1 MRAGGHAQEGNERT
15 NGRRWFPSHAPPL
28 SLIPC
33 RVVLTLL
40 TTDPAEAAT
49 YVKAG
54 RVVAFPT
61 ETVYGL
67 GADAFNPDAV
77 QQIFEAKGRPSD
89 NPLIV
94 HVARVT
100 DVPQVAAT
108 VPALAKQLLERFA
121 PGPLTLIL
129 PCRPEVPPVVTAGL
143 DTVGVRIPAH
153 PVAHAFLLA
162 CETPVAAPSANPSGR
177 PSPTSWEAVQAGLNG
192 RVAAILKGG
201 RADVGLEST
210 VVDCTTAPPTLL
222 RAGAVTLAALR
233 SVAPDIALADAEG
246 PVRSPG
252 QKHRHY
258 TPGAT
263 VYLVEAPA
271 DAPPDS
277 TFAFIGIDA
286 PAQPSAFGR
295 VAVCADVAAYAHA
308 LFDFFFQCDR
318 DGIERI
324 YCQQVR
330 PEGLG
335 LALMDRLERAA
346 AR

>member
-1 MRAGGHAQEGNERT
+1 MSTR
-15 NGRRWFPSHAPPL
+15 
-28 SLIPC
+28 
-33 RVVLTLL
+33 LL
-40 TTDPAEAAT
+40 TDPTEAAT
-49 YVKAG
+49 HIKAG
-54 RVVAFPT
+54 QVVAFPT

-67 GADAFNPDAV
+67 GADALNPKAV
-77 QQIFEAKGRPSD
+77 QRIFEAKGRPSD

-94 HVARVT
+94 HVAET
-100 DVPQVAAT
+100 EDVLQVAAT
-108 VPALAKQLLERFA
+108 VPPLAKRLLERFA

-129 PCRPEVPPVVTAGL
+129 PRRADVPLVVTAGL

-153 PVAHAFLLA
+153 PVAHAFLTA

-177 PSPTSWEAVQAGLNG
+177 PSPTSWEAVAVGLNG
-192 RVAAILKGG
+192 RIAAILKGG

-210 VVDCTTAPPTLL
+210 VVDCTTRPPSIL
-222 RAGAVTLAALR
+222 RAGAVTLTDLR
-233 SVAPDIALADAEG
+233 SVAPVIKLAPATG

-258 TPGAT
+258 TPSAA
-263 VYLVEAPA
+263 VHLVER
-271 DAPPDS
+271 PDEAS
-277 TFAFIGIDA
+277 PDTAHAFIGIEA

-295 VAVCADVAAYAHA
+295 VAVCADVAAYAHT

-318 DGIERI
+318 DGVERI
-324 YCQQVR
+324 YCQRVA

-335 LALMDRLERAA
+335 LALMDRMERAA

>member
-1 MRAGGHAQEGNERT
+1 V
-15 NGRRWFPSHAPPL
+15 P
-28 SLIPC
+28 
-33 RVVLTLL
+33 TLL
-40 TTDPAEAAT
+40 TTDPTEAAT
-49 YVKAG
+49 YVQAG
-54 RVVAFPT
+54 QVVAFPT

-67 GADAFNPDAV
+67 GADAFNPTAV
-77 QQIFEAKGRPSD
+77 QRVFDAKGRPSD

-94 HVARVT
+94 HVAHAA

-108 VPALAKQLLERFA
+108 VAPLAERLLKRFA

-129 PCRPEVPPVVTAGL
+129 PRRPEVPLIVTAGL

-153 PVAHAFLLA
+153 PVAHAFLTA

-177 PSPTSWEAVQAGLNG
+177 PSPTSWEAVAAGLDG
-192 RVAAILKGG
+192 RIAAILKGG

-210 VVDCTTAPPTLL
+210 VVDCTTTPPSLL
-222 RAGAVTLAALR
+222 RAGAVTPADLR
-233 SVAPDIALADAEG
+233 TVAPDIALAAAAG

-258 TPGAT
+258 TPSAA
-263 VYLVEAPA
+263 VHLVERPE
-271 DAPPDS
+271 DASPDAAH
-277 TFAFIGIDA
+277 AFIGREA

-295 VAVCADVAAYAHA
+295 MAVCADVAAYART

-324 YCQQVR
+324 YCQRVA